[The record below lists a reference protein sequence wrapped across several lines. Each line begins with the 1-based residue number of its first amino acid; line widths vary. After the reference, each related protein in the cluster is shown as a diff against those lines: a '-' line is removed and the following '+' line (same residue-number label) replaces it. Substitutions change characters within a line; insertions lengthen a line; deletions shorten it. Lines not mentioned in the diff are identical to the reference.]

1 MPRINLPEPGA
12 LLIDGHAPVSTKQ
25 SFAGY
30 TPVATNTEAQSLV
43 TSTKRKL
50 LEMPGTPAQLN
61 GWSAVL
67 VYTASGLDDNEIA
80 LALRITPNQV
90 RNIRKQPGYQQLEQ
104 FMLNAAKE
112 QSANDVQSILASGE
126 IKAANKLVALVDEPV
141 DGKLALAAVNSLL
154 DRRGHKAA
162 EKVDIRNEMVNTFR
176 IEYVDKRGAE
186 APVIDM
192 ELEDGD
198 RT

>member
-1 MPRINLPEPGA
+1 MPRVNLPEPGA
-12 LLIDGHAPVSTKQ
+12 LLLDGHAPVNTKQ

-30 TPVATNTEAQSLV
+30 TPVATNTEAQALV
-43 TSTKRKL
+43 TSTRRKL

-80 LALRITPNQV
+80 LALRITPTQV

-104 FMLNAAKE
+104 FMISAAKE
-112 QSANDVQSILASGE
+112 QSASQVQDILAGAE
-126 IKAANKLVALVDEPV
+126 VKAAQKLGSLVDSMDEKV
-141 DGKLALAAVNSLL
+141 ALAATNSLL

-162 EKVDIRNEMVNTFR
+162 EKIDLRTQMVNTFR
-176 IEYVDKRGAE
+176 IEYVDKRTDST
-186 APVIDM
+186 PVIDM

-198 RT
+198 RS

>member
-12 LLIDGHAPVSTKQ
+12 LLIDGNAPVSTKQ

-30 TPVATNTEAQSLV
+30 TPVATNTEAQALV
-43 TSTKRKL
+43 TSTRRKL

-104 FMLNAAKE
+104 YMISAAKE
-112 QSANDVQSILASGE
+112 QSANDVQNILASGE
-126 IKAANKLVALVDEPV
+126 IKAANRLVALVDEPV

-154 DRRGHKAA
+154 DRRGHKAV
-162 EKVDIRNEMVNTFR
+162 EKVDIRNEMINTFR

-186 APVIDM
+186 TPVIDM

-198 RT
+198 RS

>member
-1 MPRINLPEPGA
+1 MPRISLPEPGA
-12 LLIDGHAPVSTKQ
+12 LLVDGNAPVQTKH

-30 TPVATNTEAQSLV
+30 VPVATNTEAQALV
-43 TSTKRKL
+43 SNTKRKL

-80 LALRITPNQV
+80 LALRISPTQV

-104 FMLNAAKE
+104 FMLQAAQE
-112 QSANDVQSILASGE
+112 QSASEVQGILAE
-126 IKAANKLVALVDEPV
+126 AEVKAATRVKSLVNSMDEKV
-141 DGKLALAAVNSLL
+141 ALAASNSVL

-162 EKVDIRNEMVNTFR
+162 DKLDIRNEMINTFR

-186 APVIDM
+186 TPVIDM
-192 ELEDGD
+192 ELDDGN
-198 RT
+198 RS

>member
-1 MPRINLPEPGA
+1 MSRSNLPEPGS
-12 LLIDGHAPVSTKQ
+12 LLVDGTKPLTGGA
-25 SFAGY
+25 SFKGY
-30 TPVATNTEAQSLV
+30 VPVATHSEAQALV

-67 VYTASGLDDNEIA
+67 VYTASGLDDNEIS
-80 LALRITPNQV
+80 LALRITPAQV

-104 FMLNAAKE
+104 YMLSAAKE
-112 QSANDVQSILASGE
+112 QSSNAVQDILAGAE
-126 IKAANKLVALVDEPV
+126 VRAANRLTELVDESV
-141 DGKLALAAVNSLL
+141 DLKIALAASNSVL

-162 EKVDIRNEMVNTFR
+162 DKLDIRSEMVNTFR
-176 IEYVDKRGAE
+176 IEYVDKRGAQV
-186 APVIDM
+186 PVIDM

-198 RT
+198 ST

>member
-12 LLIDGHAPVSTKQ
+12 LLIDGNAPVSTKQ

-30 TPVATNTEAQSLV
+30 TPVATNTEAQALV
-43 TSTKRKL
+43 TSTRRKL

-61 GWSAVL
+61 GWSVVL

-104 FMLNAAKE
+104 FMISAAKE
-112 QSANDVQSILASGE
+112 QSANDVQNILASGE
-126 IKAANKLVALVDEPV
+126 IKAANRLVALVDEPV

-162 EKVDIRNEMVNTFR
+162 EKVDIRNEMINTFR

-198 RT
+198 RS

>member
-1 MPRINLPEPGA
+1 MSRSSLPEPGS
-12 LLIDGHAPVSTKQ
+12 LLVDGSRPLTGGA
-25 SFAGY
+25 SFKGY
-30 TPVATNTEAQSLV
+30 TPVATHSEAQALV

-67 VYTASGLDDNEIA
+67 VYTASGLDDNEIS
-80 LALRITPNQV
+80 LALRITPAQV

-104 FMLNAAKE
+104 FMLSAAKE
-112 QSANDVQSILASGE
+112 QSSNEVQSILAGGE
-126 IKAANKLVALVDEPV
+126 IKAANRLVALVDEPV

-186 APVIDM
+186 TPVIDM
-192 ELEDGD
+192 ELEDGN
-198 RT
+198 RS